1 MEVVKNAVGS
11 GIFVQI
17 GAGAGDLDS
26 RANHR
31 DGFSEFVKAL
41 PKERIN
47 HIILVEPN
55 PINIPFLKKCWQDY
69 PQAQIFEIAIAPKKL
84 SCQNL
89 DFFYAENDGPHFQ
102 VASIN
107 IEHVIKHY
115 DNSVKIC
122 KISVPTMDLE
132 SFLNQHVGDKEIEL
146 LSLDIEGIDAEVILD
161 TDFNKINLKF
171 LSYEYLH
178 LGDLEKNVARHIN
191 DCKMT
196 FRGRGV
202 DHNGYDLLYEK
213 MG

>member
-1 MEVVKNAVGS
+1 MEFVKNTVGS

-47 HIILVEPN
+47 HVILVEPN

-69 PQAQIFEIAIAPKKL
+69 PQANIVEIAIVPKKA

-107 IEHVIKHY
+107 VEHVRKHY
-115 DNSVKIC
+115 DESVNIC
-122 KISVPTMDLE
+122 KISVPTIDLE
-132 SFLNQHVGDKEIEL
+132 SFLNQHIGNDEIEL
-146 LSLDIEGIDAEVILD
+146 LSLDIEGIDADVILD
-161 TDFNKINLKF
+161 TDFNNINLKF
-171 LSYEYLH
+171 LSYEHLH
-178 LGDLEKNVARHIN
+178 LGDLAKNVAQHLN
-191 DCKMT
+191 DCKLT

-202 DHNGYDLLYEK
+202 DHNGYDHLCEK
-213 MG
+213 MV